1 MANPI
6 KIYKTL
12 EEAYNALL
20 KGFRS
25 IQKREPNPIENK
37 MIQAEAEGKIKSQ
50 GDNISIFPEDK
61 PEGIMSQAPGMIKTG
76 EVLDVSFKPG
86 MDKKGKVVKESPSQ
100 RQADLDRP
108 FVTEEE
114 MSAFTL
120 EDNARKLNKAKGF
133 IDKLGAKTTKQKL
146 FIADLV
152 EDAGTGVFQDVDM
165 GAVVRSNMFDDLI
178 EQGIDDDLLT
188 NIMYS
193 GTKSD
198 DFATTLAKI
207 KSNARDEGVDIDETV
222 DFYERVFDEVGRV
235 KKAMGGRI
243 GYAVGSLPKGIQKLV
258 QALNKKFGKGAMKT
272 ADEIDPPE
280 KKPEILA
287 REFEAR
293 NPNPKRQL
301 TDDEIRDYEAEL
313 GDSETWMMDG
323 TVGEAEEALKNQ
335 KAYMADMELE
345 YKKGKLDP
353 GPGEK
358 GRKEFLQSKMDEME
372 MSGDKRLMTPDEI
385 DELST
390 FDIGTELEGLRSLG
404 ANKMAERFE
413 LKQRF
418 PGIDDEL
425 LTNII
430 EDSDPQHKAEVI
442 ASLEEA
448 FRMLQKGKGTD
459 EVIDILEQGKKT
471 RKDNA
476 TGGRVRA
483 ASGGLADILKL

>member
-25 IQKREPNPIENK
+25 IKNRDPDIVENQMLK
-37 MIQAEAEGKIKSQ
+37 AEAQGKIKSQ

-61 PEGIMSQAPGMIKTG
+61 PEGIMSQAPGIKSG

-86 MDKKGKVVKESPSQ
+86 MDKRGKMVKESPSQ

-222 DFYERVFDEVGRV
+222 DFYERVFDEVARV

-258 QALNKKFGKGAMKT
+258 QALNKKFGKGTMKT
-272 ADEIDPPE
+272 ADEMDRP
-280 KKPEILA
+280 KDVQA
-287 REFEAR
+287 FEDFETR
-293 NPNPKRQL
+293 NPDPKRQL
-301 TDDEIRDYEAEL
+301 TDDEIEFYEQEI
-313 GDSETWMMDG
+313 GDSETWMNDG
-323 TVGEAEEALKNQ
+323 TVGEAEKALKDRREFI
-335 KAYMADMELE
+335 ADMELE

-358 GRKEFLQSKMDEME
+358 GRKEFLQNKMDEME
-372 MSGDKRLMTPDEI
+372 ASGDKRLMTPDEI

-390 FDIGTELEGLRSLG
+390 FDMGTELEGLRSLG
-404 ANKMAERFE
+404 APKLAERFE

-430 EDSDPQHKAEVI
+430 DDPDPQHKAEVI
-442 ASLEEA
+442 ATLEET
-448 FRMLQKGKGTD
+448 FKMMQTGKGTD
-459 EVIDILEQGKKT
+459 EIIDILEQGKKT

-476 TGGRVRA
+476 Q
-483 ASGGLADILKL
+483 GGLNYLMGL

>member
-25 IQKREPNPIENK
+25 IKNRDPDIVENQMLK
-37 MIQAEAEGKIKSQ
+37 AEAQGKIKSQ

-76 EVLDVSFKPG
+76 EVVEAVFKPG
-86 MDKKGKVVKESPSQ
+86 MDKRGKMVKESPSQ

-108 FVTEEE
+108 FVTEDE

-198 DFATTLAKI
+198 DFTTTLAKI

-222 DFYERVFDEVGRV
+222 DFYERVFDEVARV

-258 QALNKKFGKGAMKT
+258 QALNKKFGKGTMKT
-272 ADEIDPPE
+272 ADEMDRP
-280 KKPEILA
+280 KNVQA
-287 REFEAR
+287 FEDFETR
-293 NPNPKRQL
+293 NPDPKRQL
-301 TDDEIRDYEAEL
+301 TDDEIEFYEQEI
-313 GDSETWMMDG
+313 GDSETWMNDG
-323 TVGEAEEALKNQ
+323 TVGEAEKALKDRREFI
-335 KAYMADMELE
+335 ADMELE

-358 GRKEFLQSKMDEME
+358 GRKEFLQNKMDEME
-372 MSGDKRLMTPDEI
+372 ASGDKRLMTPDEI

-390 FDIGTELEGLRSLG
+390 FDMGTELEGLRSLG
-404 ANKMAERFE
+404 APKLAERFE

-430 EDSDPQHKAEVI
+430 DDPDPQHKAEVI
-442 ASLEEA
+442 ATLEET
-448 FRMLQKGKGTD
+448 FKMMQTGKGTD
-459 EVIDILEQGKKT
+459 EIIDILEQGKKT

-476 TGGRVRA
+476 Q
-483 ASGGLADILKL
+483 GGLNYLMGL

>member
-25 IQKREPNPIENK
+25 IKNRDPDIVENQMLK
-37 MIQAEAEGKIKSQ
+37 AEAEGKIKSQ

-61 PEGIMSQAPGMIKTG
+61 PEGIMSQAPGIKSG
-76 EVLDVSFKPG
+76 EVVEAVFKPG
-86 MDKKGKVVKESPSQ
+86 MDKRGKMVKESPSQ

-108 FVTEEE
+108 FVTEDE

-258 QALNKKFGKGAMKT
+258 QALNKKFGKGTMKT
-272 ADEIDPPE
+272 ADEMDRP
-280 KKPEILA
+280 KDVQA
-287 REFEAR
+287 FEDFETR

-301 TDDEIRDYEAEL
+301 TDDEIKFYEEEL
-313 GDSETWMMDG
+313 GDSETWMNDG
-323 TVGEAEEALKNQ
+323 TVGEAEKALKDLQSFVTSLLPQLNEYDFETLVEMLFLSQGYQ
-335 KAYMADMELE
+335 KIAKSSGAEKSYDLALDRPWDRIDGDKPTLPTFVQIKAAPKVKDIEE
-345 YKKGKLDP
+345 VYEDFVKDKAFKNYHKKG
-353 GPGEK
+353 
-358 GRKEFLQSKMDEME
+358 FLVSH
-372 MSGDKRLMTPDEI
+372 SV
-385 DELST
+385 
-390 FDIGTELEGLRSLG
+390 
-404 ANKMAERFE
+404 
-413 LKQRF
+413 
-418 PGIDDEL
+418 DD
-425 LTNII
+425 
-430 EDSDPQHKAEVI
+430 SV
-442 ASLEEA
+442 
-448 FRMLQKGKGTD
+448 
-459 EVIDILEQGKKT
+459 GKKFEKNKYKGENIVPK
-471 RKDNA
+471 KDLYLIGPVEIA
-476 TGGRVRA
+476 KQCIDFGKVGWLLEKV
-483 ASGGLADILKL
+483 I

>member
-25 IQKREPNPIENK
+25 IKNRDPDIIENQMLK
-37 MIQAEAEGKIKSQ
+37 AEAEGKIKSQ
-50 GDNISIFPEDK
+50 GDNISIFPQDK
-61 PEGIMSQAPGMIKTG
+61 PQGIMSQAPGTK
-76 EVLDVSFKPG
+76 KPIDELEKN
-86 MDKKGKVVKESPSQ
+86 MLNNTDYQNKKKAIDNIPTKP
-100 RQADLDRP
+100 DLDRP
-108 FVTEEE
+108 FVTEDE

-120 EDNARKLNKAKGF
+120 EDNARKLNKAKGY
-133 IDKLGAKTTKQKL
+133 IDKLGAKTSKQKL

-152 EDAGTGVFQDVDM
+152 EDAGQGIFEDVDM
-165 GAVVRSNMFDDLI
+165 GAIVRSNMFDDLI

-258 QALNKKFGKGAMKT
+258 QALNKKFGKDTVKT
-272 ADEIDPPE
+272 ADEMDRP
-280 KKPEILA
+280 KDVQA
-287 REFEAR
+287 FEDFETR

-301 TDDEIRDYEAEL
+301 TDDEIRDYEEEL
-313 GDSETWMMDG
+313 GDSETWMNDG
-323 TVGEAEEALKNQ
+323 TVGEAEQALKDRREFI
-335 KAYMADMELE
+335 ADMELQ

-353 GPGEK
+353 EPGEK

-372 MSGDKRLMTPDEI
+372 MSGDNKLMTPDEI

-404 ANKMAERFE
+404 ANKLAERFE

-418 PGIDDEL
+418 PGLDDALIDRILVDD
-425 LTNII
+425 N
-430 EDSDPQHKAEVI
+430 PQRKAEVLATI
-442 ASLEEA
+442 EESYKMLE
-448 FRMLQKGKGTD
+448 KGMDPG
-459 EVIDILEQGKKT
+459 DIIETFKNT
-471 RKDNA
+471 SRRKNA
-476 TGGRVRA
+476 Q
-483 ASGGLADILKL
+483 GGLNYLMGL

>member
-1 MANPI
+1 MDEFIKKIPKVG
-6 KIYKTL
+6 KIYKTV
-12 EEAYNALL
+12 EEAYGALL

-25 IQKREPNPIENK
+25 IKNRDPDIIENQMLK
-37 MIQAEAEGKIKSQ
+37 AEAQGKIKSQ

-61 PEGIMSQAPGMIKTG
+61 PQGIMSQAPGIKSG

-86 MDKKGKVVKESPSQ
+86 MDKRGKMVKESPSQ

-108 FVTEEE
+108 FVTEDE

-120 EDNARKLNKAKGF
+120 EDNARKLNKAKGY
-133 IDKLGAKTTKQKL
+133 IDKLGAKTSKQKL
-146 FIADLV
+146 FVADLV
-152 EDAGTGVFQDVDM
+152 EDAGQGIFDNVDM

-243 GYAVGSLPKGIQKLV
+243 GYAVGSLPKGIHKLV
-258 QALNKKFGKGAMKT
+258 QALNKKFGKDTVKT
-272 ADEIDPPE
+272 ADEMDRP
-280 KKPEILA
+280 KDVQA
-287 REFEAR
+287 FEDFETR
-293 NPNPKRQL
+293 NPNV
-301 TDDEIRDYEAEL
+301 E
-313 GDSETWMMDG
+313 SS
-323 TVGEAEEALKNQ
+323 
-335 KAYMADMELE
+335 ELE
-345 YKKGKLDP
+345 
-353 GPGEK
+353 
-358 GRKEFLQSKMDEME
+358 RAKELAPKMV
-372 MSGDKRLMTPDEI
+372 
-385 DELST
+385 
-390 FDIGTELEGLRSLG
+390 
-404 ANKMAERFE
+404 ERFE

-430 EDSDPQHKAEVI
+430 EDPDPQHKAEVI
-442 ASLEEA
+442 ATLEET
-448 FRMLQKGKGTD
+448 FKMMQTGKGTD
-459 EVIDILEQGKKT
+459 EIIDILEQGKKT

-476 TGGRVRA
+476 Q
-483 ASGGLADILKL
+483 GGLNYLMGL

>member
-25 IQKREPNPIENK
+25 IKNRDPDIIENQMLK
-37 MIQAEAEGKIKSQ
+37 AEAEGKIKSQ

-61 PEGIMSQAPGMIKTG
+61 PEGIMSQAPGIKSG

-86 MDKKGKVVKESPSQ
+86 MDKRGKMVKESPSQ

-108 FVTEEE
+108 FVTEDE

-120 EDNARKLNKAKGF
+120 EDNARKLNKAKGY
-133 IDKLGAKTTKQKL
+133 IDKLGAKTSKQKL
-146 FIADLV
+146 FVADLV
-152 EDAGTGVFQDVDM
+152 EDAGQGIFDNVDM

-222 DFYERVFDEVGRV
+222 DFYERVFDEVARV

-258 QALNKKFGKGAMKT
+258 QALNKKFGKDTVKT
-272 ADEIDPPE
+272 ADEMDRP
-280 KKPEILA
+280 KDVQA
-287 REFEAR
+287 FEDFETR
-293 NPNPKRQL
+293 NPNV
-301 TDDEIRDYEAEL
+301 E
-313 GDSETWMMDG
+313 SS
-323 TVGEAEEALKNQ
+323 
-335 KAYMADMELE
+335 ELE
-345 YKKGKLDP
+345 
-353 GPGEK
+353 
-358 GRKEFLQSKMDEME
+358 RAKELAPKMV
-372 MSGDKRLMTPDEI
+372 
-385 DELST
+385 
-390 FDIGTELEGLRSLG
+390 
-404 ANKMAERFE
+404 ERFE

-430 EDSDPQHKAEVI
+430 EDPDPQHKAEVI
-442 ASLEEA
+442 ATLEET
-448 FRMLQKGKGTD
+448 FKMMQTGKGTD
-459 EVIDILEQGKKT
+459 EIIDILEQGKKT

-476 TGGRVRA
+476 Q
-483 ASGGLADILKL
+483 GGLNYLMGL